1 MAQHNKWQR
10 NISAIL
16 ATSILAGALSGCT
29 ISDDPLTNAVAT
41 AATIGVASLL
51 FFNTSDNHYYDRDY
65 NRLPRDY
72 RPSRNAR
79 IERIRNYD
87 DYRRYRNDYDRCDYR
102 DQRDYRDRRD
112 WRDDNRRE
120 YPNRWYNDN
129 PQRMMWLTQKSTPQ
143 QACFYRYP
151 LFSGCLY
158 APPIRQPENEFS
170 KVKLS
175 HHSRSYS
182 LSHHNPAPQSNPHLP
197 ITSNPIQAA

>member
-29 ISDDPLTNAVAT
+29 ISDDPLTNAAT

-79 IERIRNYD
+79 IERIRDYD
-87 DYRRYRNDYDRCDYR
+87 DYRRYRNNYDRRNYR
-102 DQRDYRDRRD
+102 DQRD
-112 WRDDNRRE
+112 WRDDNRRP
-120 YPNRWYNDN
+120 YRDN
-129 PQRMMWLTQKSTPQ
+129 PQRMIW
-143 QACFYRYP
+143 
-151 LFSGCLY
+151 
-158 APPIRQPENEFS
+158 
-170 KVKLS
+170 
-175 HHSRSYS
+175 
-182 LSHHNPAPQSNPHLP
+182 
-197 ITSNPIQAA
+197 

>member
-1 MAQHNKWQR
+1 MAQHHQWQR

-29 ISDDPLTNAVAT
+29 ISDDPLTNAAAT

-72 RPSRNAR
+72 
-79 IERIRNYD
+79 D
-87 DYRRYRNDYDRCDYR
+87 DYRRYRNDYDRRDYR
-102 DQRDYRDRRD
+102 DQRD

-129 PQRMMWLTQKSTPQ
+129 PQRMMW
-143 QACFYRYP
+143 
-151 LFSGCLY
+151 
-158 APPIRQPENEFS
+158 
-170 KVKLS
+170 
-175 HHSRSYS
+175 
-182 LSHHNPAPQSNPHLP
+182 
-197 ITSNPIQAA
+197 

>member
-1 MAQHNKWQR
+1 MAQHPKWQR

-29 ISDDPLTNAVAT
+29 ISDDPLTNAAAT

-79 IERIRNYD
+79 IERIRDYD
-87 DYRRYRNDYDRCDYR
+87 DYRRYRNDYDRRDYR
-102 DQRDYRDRRD
+102 DQRDWRDRRD

-129 PQRMMWLTQKSTPQ
+129 PQRMMW
-143 QACFYRYP
+143 
-151 LFSGCLY
+151 
-158 APPIRQPENEFS
+158 
-170 KVKLS
+170 
-175 HHSRSYS
+175 
-182 LSHHNPAPQSNPHLP
+182 
-197 ITSNPIQAA
+197 

>member
-29 ISDDPLTNAVAT
+29 ISDDPLTNAAT

-79 IERIRNYD
+79 VERN
-87 DYRRYRNDYDRCDYR
+87 YR
-102 DQRDYRDRRD
+102 DQRD
-112 WRDDNRRE
+112 WRDDNRRP
-120 YPNRWYNDN
+120 YRDHWYNDN
-129 PQRMMWLTQKSTPQ
+129 PQRMMW
-143 QACFYRYP
+143 
-151 LFSGCLY
+151 
-158 APPIRQPENEFS
+158 
-170 KVKLS
+170 
-175 HHSRSYS
+175 
-182 LSHHNPAPQSNPHLP
+182 
-197 ITSNPIQAA
+197 